1 MRPCNSATKPASQSL
16 GRTGNIACFDNSG
29 TGSVNDILLI
39 TISGEDQPGV
49 TAGIT
54 AILAE
59 HSVNILDIGQ
69 AVIHATLSMGVL
81 VEVPEGC
88 EHQQVSEAVE
98 AYARGCGMR
107 VRISPVSPAS
117 YGHWVEGQGRARYI
131 ITLLARKITADQ
143 LSRVTAVVSRHG
155 LNIDEVNRLSGRI
168 PLGDL
173 PALSKAC
180 VEFSVRGSLSDSAT
194 FRRDLLEV
202 AGALDVD
209 LAFQQD
215 NMYRRNRRLV
225 AFDMDSTLIEAEV
238 IDELAALAGV
248 GEQVSAITERA
259 MRGEIDFSESFR
271 ARVGLLRGLEEGAL
285 QRVAAQLKITEG
297 AEHLISTLR
306 TLGYKTAILS
316 GGFTYFARHLQ
327 DRLGMDY
334 VYANELDI
342 AEGVVTG
349 NITGTIVDGTR
360 KAELLRQLAVEEGID
375 LQQVIAVGDG
385 ANDLPMLSI
394 AGLGIAFR
402 AKPLVKQSA
411 EQSISTL
418 GLDAI
423 LYLLGFSD
431 RYQNQGQV

>member
-1 MRPCNSATKPASQSL
+1 MNQ
-16 GRTGNIACFDNSG
+16 
-29 TGSVNDILLI
+29 ILLI
-39 TISGEDQPGV
+39 TISGEDQAGV
-49 TAGIT
+49 TAG
-54 AILAE
+54 LAALLSE
-59 HSVNILDIGQ
+59 HAANILDIGQ
-69 AVIHATLSMGVL
+69 AVIHATLSLGLL
-81 VEVPEGC
+81 VELPESC
-88 EHQQVSEAVE
+88 VCAQVEDAVRSFAMQRDLRVVTSVVSSESYSDWV
-98 AYARGCGMR
+98 
-107 VRISPVSPAS
+107 AS
-117 YGHWVEGQGRARYI
+117 QGRARSI

-143 LSRVTAVVSRHG
+143 LARVTAVVAQHG
-155 LNIDEVNRLSGRI
+155 LNIDGINRLSGRI
-168 PLGDL
+168 PMGEL

-180 VEFSVRGSLSDSAT
+180 VEFSARGSLRDAAS
-194 FRRDLLEV
+194 FRRDLMEV
-202 AGALDVD
+202 AGALEVD

-238 IDELAALAGV
+238 IDELAKLAGV

-271 ARVGLLRGLEEGAL
+271 ARVALLEGLEESAL
-285 QRVAAQLKITEG
+285 ARVAGQLKITEG

-306 TLGYKTAILS
+306 ALGYKTAILS
-316 GGFTYFARHLQ
+316 GGFTYFANHLQ
-327 DRLGMDY
+327 ARLGMDY

-349 NITGTIVDGTR
+349 KIKGTIVDGAR
-360 KAELLRQLAVEEGID
+360 KAELLRQLAADEGID

-385 ANDLPMLSI
+385 ANDVPMLSI

-402 AKPLVKQSA
+402 AKPLVQKSV

-423 LYLLGFSD
+423 LYLLGISD
-431 RYQNQGQV
+431 KYQQHI

>member
-1 MRPCNSATKPASQSL
+1 M
-16 GRTGNIACFDNSG
+16 
-29 TGSVNDILLI
+29 NDILLI
-39 TISGEDQPGV
+39 SISGEDQPGL

-54 AILAE
+54 AILAA
-59 HSVNILDIGQ
+59 HSVNVLDIGQ

-81 VEVPEGC
+81 VEVPGDSDSQGMSQAVKSYAEGRGM
-88 EHQQVSEAVE
+88 Q
-98 AYARGCGMR
+98 AR
-107 VRISPVSPAS
+107 ITPVSPDS
-117 YGHWVEGQGRARYI
+117 YARWVQAQGRARYI

-155 LNIDEVNRLSGRI
+155 LNIDSISRLSGRI

-180 VEFSVRGSLSDSAT
+180 VEFSVRGPLQDSDL

-215 NMYRRNRRLV
+215 TMYRRNRRLV
-225 AFDMDSTLIEAEV
+225 VFDMDSTLIEAEV
-238 IDELAALAGV
+238 IDELARLAGV
-248 GEQVSAITERA
+248 GDQVSAITERA

-271 ARVGLLRGLEEGAL
+271 ARIALLRGLKEVAL
-285 QRVAAQLKITEG
+285 EQVASELKITEG
-297 AEHLISTLR
+297 AEHLITTLR

-316 GGFTYFARHLQ
+316 GGFTYFARYLQ
-327 DRLGMDY
+327 TRLGIDY
-334 VYANELDI
+334 IYANELDI
-342 AEGVVTG
+342 ADGAVTG
-349 NITGTIVDGTR
+349 KVVGAIVDGAR
-360 KAELLRQLAVEEGID
+360 KAELLRQLAAEQNID

-423 LYLLGFSD
+423 LYLLGLSD
-431 RYQNQGQV
+431 RYQNHAAKGQ